1 MPRKLRIDAPG
12 ALHHVI
18 IRGIERRKIFQ
29 SDYDRENFIT
39 RLSKLIPESK
49 IDCYAW
55 ALLSNHGHFLLKT
68 ESTPLSMFMSRL
80 LTGYAGWF
88 NKKHRRHGQLF
99 QNRYK
104 SILCQQNL
112 YLKELV
118 RYIHLN
124 PLRAGLVENLKEL
137 DQYRGVPIV
146 FS

>member
-1 MPRKLRIDAPG
+1 MPRKSRIDAPG

-29 SDYDRENFIT
+29 SDYDRENFIV
-39 RLSKLIPESK
+39 RLSGLITESK

-68 ESTPLSMFMSRL
+68 ASALLSVFMSRF
-80 LTGYAGWF
+80 LTGYSGWL
-88 NKKHRRHGQLF
+88 NKKHRRQGQLF

-104 SILCQQNL
+104 SILCQQDIE
-112 YLKELV
+112 LKELV

-124 PLRAGLVENLKEL
+124 PLKAG
-137 DQYRGVPIV
+137 IV
-146 FS
+146 LGLYV